1 LVPPACEGRRFYISS
16 LLMASTMV
24 SFNSFAYICSV
35 ILVDECPHTLDTIPM
50 FIPLFNSKVAGGLI
64 SF

>member
-1 LVPPACEGRRFYISS
+1 MSS

-24 SFNSFAYICSV
+24 SFNNFAYICSV

-50 FIPLFNSKVAGGLI
+50 FIPLFNSKVAPVCLAQCEDIGLSI
-64 SF
+64 LAA